1 MQAWPCRW
9 RVNPN
14 WVLCCER
21 AVVIVHSPL
30 DGCASGRAQCSV
42 GAMALLFEYCPVCKG
57 EEVPDTSAVL
67 AAVWCW
73 SGAIPLLQGNTLIFH
88 CCCLWEVY
96 CWGFYARGGANLFY
110 LTKYLGSL
118 EQVLRLLGGT
128 EQAHRAESKA
138 CSHCLLIWIN
148 SATLAC
154 KLHLLFKENEV
165 VVSPF
170 VLRVSKREFAFFCH
184 WYYGLHCILRYFF
197 KHKKTD
203 SI

>member
-1 MQAWPCRW
+1 MMFLRFMLFFFHALSIEVFQSVLSLQGSSLSLCLLYRFCCNALVNVSTLYPALSRGRAFVQTLAFGQHLSGLSICCGKNLGHLWVSYSASWCQGTMQAWPCRW

-21 AVVIVHSPL
+21 AVVIVRSPL

-73 SGAIPLLQGNTLIFH
+73 SGAIPLLQGNTLVFH

-96 CWGFYARGGANLFY
+96 CWGF
-110 LTKYLGSL
+110 
-118 EQVLRLLGGT
+118 
-128 EQAHRAESKA
+128 
-138 CSHCLLIWIN
+138 
-148 SATLAC
+148 
-154 KLHLLFKENEV
+154 
-165 VVSPF
+165 
-170 VLRVSKREFAFFCH
+170 
-184 WYYGLHCILRYFF
+184 
-197 KHKKTD
+197 
-203 SI
+203 